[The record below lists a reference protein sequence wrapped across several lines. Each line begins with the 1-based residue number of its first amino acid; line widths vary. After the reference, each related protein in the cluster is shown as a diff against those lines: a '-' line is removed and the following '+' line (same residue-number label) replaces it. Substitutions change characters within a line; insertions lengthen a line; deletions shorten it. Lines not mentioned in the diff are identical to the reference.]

1 MNAFSSLSLTLP
13 FKHSPYILSCSLSFF
28 FISPPLLLLS
38 SVHPTPFL
46 LIFFFHFTIAFL
58 FSISQQLS
66 MFIVCFSY
74 SLDSQV
80 FNHFFVHSLLTQT
93 GHLRFCPVVH
103 NFTLLSLSKENFPA
117 HFSDLPF
124 VGILFFMFTGFSLLV
139 DPIQEAFFAKVK
151 IVMKILS

>member
-1 MNAFSSLSLTLP
+1 MLSLPFHSLSLSSILPTSFLVLFHFFYFSSAVTSFVCPPNAFS
-13 FKHSPYILSCSLSFF
+13 FD
-28 FISPPLLLLS
+28 
-38 SVHPTPFL
+38 
-46 LIFFFHFTIAFL
+46 FFFHFTIDFL

-124 VGILFFMFTGFSLLV
+124 AGILFFMFTGFSLLV